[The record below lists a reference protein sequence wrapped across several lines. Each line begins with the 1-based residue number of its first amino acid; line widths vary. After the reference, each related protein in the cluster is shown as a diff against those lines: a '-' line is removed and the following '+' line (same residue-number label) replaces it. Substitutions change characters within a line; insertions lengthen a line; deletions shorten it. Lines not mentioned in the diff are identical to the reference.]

1 MLSFSLSILVTFK
14 AEAWQFVGGILT
26 FLFSMQFFD
35 IPIFF
40 LFCREGRASG
50 ECYIEVNSKED
61 QEEAVK
67 KHRKNMGKRYVEG
80 KSKLIIYVLY
90 YRIREILQMR
100 EKEKCEPCISIL
112 KYAD

>member
-1 MLSFSLSILVTFK
+1 ML
-14 AEAWQFVGGILT
+14 
-26 FLFSMQFFD
+26 FD
-35 IPIFF
+35 IFSHFF
-40 LFCREGRASG
+40 FYREGRASG

-80 KSKLIIYVLY
+80 KSKLIIYILNY
-90 YRIREILQMR
+90 HIREILQLR
-100 EKEKCEPCISIL
+100 ETEMCEPCISIL

>member
-1 MLSFSLSILVTFK
+1 ML
-14 AEAWQFVGGILT
+14 
-26 FLFSMQFFD
+26 FD
-35 IPIFF
+35 IHVYFLF